1 MEMVAEK
8 PIGNVSWVL
17 EFSREKLSNMRQ
29 QEKAEQLPAGWAP
42 HPVGTPPTGP
52 EPVCCDVV
60 QKPPSLVSM
69 SAWDAVGPGC
79 PGVMVVLGLCLRE
92 IVSGLLT
99 LSTFPFTS
107 SRACSLP
114 FTGRVGEAQP
124 LG

>member
-1 MEMVAEK
+1 MCLGLWSSPERK
-8 PIGNVSWVL
+8 RQTCVS
-17 EFSREKLSNMRQ
+17 RKRQ
-29 QEKAEQLPAGWAP
+29 SSCLQGG
-42 HPVGTPPTGP
+42 HPTL
-52 EPVCCDVV
+52 

-79 PGVMVVLGLCLRE
+79 PGAMVVLGLCLEE

-114 FTGRVGEAQP
+114 FTGHVGEAQP
-124 LG
+124 LY

>member
-1 MEMVAEK
+1 MKMVAEK
-8 PIGNVSWVL
+8 PIGNVSWAL
-17 EFSREKLSNMRQ
+17 EFSREKASNMRQ

-42 HPVGTPPTGP
+42 HL
-52 EPVCCDVV
+52 

-69 SAWDAVGPGC
+69 SAWDAMGPGC
-79 PGVMVVLGLCLRE
+79 PGAMVVLGLCLEE

-114 FTGRVGEAQP
+114 FTGHVGEAQP
-124 LG
+124 LY